1 MARTLGDLLIRRLHV
16 AFETRDHAMSIAEIV
31 AEHLAPKMEWNVDD
45 ELQSYRRE
53 IDDLFGIA
61 EA

>member
-1 MARTLGDLLIRRLHV
+1 VVQQVGPI
-16 AFETRDHAMSIAEIV
+16 
-31 AEHLAPKMEWNVDD
+31 LAWNKED

-61 EA
+61 ES

>member
-1 MARTLGDLLIRRLHV
+1 
-16 AFETRDHAMSIAEIV
+16 MSIAEIV